1 MYEMINSPVNL
12 GNVRLKNRII
22 FAPTSMGLKEEEYF
36 KKIDKIAV
44 GGCACY

>member
-12 GNVRLKNRII
+12 DNVRLKNRII